1 MKKKKKKRGIELNRE
16 FITRESWMV
25 EKYLKKCSKSLII
38 REIMQIKMTQR
49 FHLTP
54 IRMVKI
60 KTLGDNACWW
70 ECSERG
76 TLLPFQWDFKEVQPF
91 WKSIW
96 KCLRKLQI
104 DLPEDLVIPL
114 LGIYPKVAPQ
124 CHKGMFSIMFIVALF
139 VVARSWK
146 QPRCPMTEE
155 LI

>member
-1 MKKKKKKRGIELNRE
+1 
-16 FITRESWMV
+16 MV

-54 IRMVKI
+54 IGMVKI

-70 ECSERG
+70 GCRERG
-76 TLLPFQWDFKEVQPF
+76 TLFPFQWDFKVVQSF
-91 WKSIW
+91 WKAIW

-139 VVARSWK
+139 VIARSWK

-155 LI
+155 WI